1 MVKRLALGAY
11 EQKLVDYY
19 KNHYYY
25 LGIFTIK
32 VSMSNDAIGYQRN
45 PEGLLKAI
53 TYIAK

>member
-1 MVKRLALGAY
+1 MMVKRLALGAY

-32 VSMSNDAIGYQRN
+32 VSVSNDAIGYQRN
-45 PEGLLKAI
+45 PE
-53 TYIAK
+53 